1 MKKRPLF
8 YLFCIVATI
17 GGLFVSSCSDND
29 YPGAA
34 PDEITAHYS
43 NKLSDGTRANLS
55 LTYNGHDLIGKSVNL
70 ETGDSRT
77 AKITLQCVLPHEAE
91 TVITDVALSPDG
103 QGGYTFSGSAT
114 GSQTATTFGY
124 SGSVSKGQLSVDVSG
139 AKIPVNPLAQAGTLN
154 MVATDDET
162 IDEESPNGTVRK
174 TLHASGTGTL
184 YISSLG
190 MNVGDMVGS
199 LAGNFLKTVLGDIKF
214 NADGNIIA
222 SYAAI
227 PEGLDIME
235 DLINGKGIQNRP
247 EADWKQ
253 SPINLVSYYMADD
266 NTIYITPNVD
276 MIIRQIRLNQAT
288 TRADDNLLVALPK
301 VYALLNQW
309 ATTGIKLEVKENSK
323 EYVRLNST
331 TYVRYE
337 GDYTITFNKN
347 EIDPILSLLRVLPD
361 IIKDINIEIPGLG
374 EIPLGFI
381 TDIIGSVTDFSLTFY
396 FNAEN
401 AG

>member
-8 YLFCIVATI
+8 YLFCVVAII
-17 GGLFVSSCSDND
+17 GGLFVTSCNDDD

-103 QGGYTFSGSAT
+103 QGGYTFAGSGT

-124 SGSVSKGQLSVDVSG
+124 SGSVKKGQLSVDVSG
-139 AKIPVNPLAQAGTLN
+139 AKIPANPLAQAGTLN

-162 IDEESPNGTVRK
+162 IDEETPNGVVRK

-190 MNVGDMVGS
+190 MNVGDIVGN

-222 SYAAI
+222 SYAGI
-227 PEGLDIME
+227 PEGLDIMK

-253 SPINLVSYYMADD
+253 SPVNLVSYYMADD
-266 NTIYITPNVD
+266 NTIYVTPNVD

-288 TRADDNLLVALPK
+288 TRANDNLLEALPK

-309 ATTGIKLEVKENSK
+309 ATTGIKLQVKENSK

-337 GDYTITFNKN
+337 GDYTITFNKD
-347 EIDPILSLLRVLPD
+347 EIEPILSLIKVLPD

-374 EIPLGFI
+374 KLPLGFI